1 MLESAADALTMT
13 DTPPSVRDLPA
24 PRRVAIA
31 TLFREI
37 LATERELAELYGGF
51 APHTPL
57 VHLRTALED
66 MAGAKRTRVAALT
79 GLRPVLAEAAAD
91 AGAVP
96 PPRPTLEVPVERR
109 SDVFVRAFHG
119 ERQLEAAYRELLALL
134 GGPALWPELAGL
146 ATGSAR
152 HRSLLRNLYLWYS

>member
-1 MLESAADALTMT
+1 MLESAADALTMPG
-13 DTPPSVRDLPA
+13 TPPSVRDLPA

-51 APHTPL
+51 ARHTPL

-66 MAGAKRTRVAALT
+66 MAEAKRTRVAALT
-79 GLRPVLAEAAAD
+79 GLGPVLAAAD
-91 AGAVP
+91 AVP
-96 PPRPTLEVPVERR
+96 PPRPTLEVHVERR

-119 ERQLEAAYRELLALL
+119 ERELEAAYRELLALL